1 MKRIILIIASI
12 LLATLLLAEDSYIEM
27 LHGEAQAGDVVSQYI
42 LGGRYY
48 FGHGVSQD
56 YKQAVKWFRLAA
68 DQGDDYAQLYLGLC
82 YDNGEGVVQ
91 DHREAVRWYR
101 LAANQGNASAQLY
114 LGLCYDNGEG
124 VVQNKEEAYF
134 WFLLSAANGSDPGL
148 KNRDVLA
155 KELTSAKRDRVRAR
169 AQKWFEEHQ

>member
-1 MKRIILIIASI
+1 MKRIILIIAGI

-91 DHREAVRWYR
+91 
-101 LAANQGNASAQLY
+101 
-114 LGLCYDNGEG
+114 
-124 VVQNKEEAYF
+124 NKEEAYF